1 MEIHKL
7 KNNLIYWGPN
17 KNHLRGNVKVVDLP
31 LEKTQE
37 HFEQTHEQLITH
49 HYFNDEIQ
57 R

>member
-37 HFEQTHEQLITH
+37 HFEQTHEQLITR